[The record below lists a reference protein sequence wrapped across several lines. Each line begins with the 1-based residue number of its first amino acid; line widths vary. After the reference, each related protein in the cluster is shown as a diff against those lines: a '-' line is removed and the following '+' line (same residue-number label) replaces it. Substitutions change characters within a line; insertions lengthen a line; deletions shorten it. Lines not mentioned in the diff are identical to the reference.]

1 MANLLL
7 KRIKD
12 WATSITSF
20 RTGDVIPVD
29 GPSGTAK
36 MSKDDLLRVTA
47 QNALG
52 SIKNLT
58 ATATDSDL
66 KAGNY
71 LALDCAKGTKRLSAE
86 MVSVSSITYPGAL
99 EEKSFSWEDEYS
111 GYYNESGYVENY
123 AYRRCEI
130 HLIPNVMYHI
140 HQQDNVINANNVR
153 VFSLAGDVRTQVFF
167 SNETDFYYLC
177 PNDNSLIMQV
187 IRDVRYPDNYPV
199 FGPMF
204 PKAMISSEQR
214 NDELFGKTDYWSD
227 DIEGGCYGFDGKLV
241 ENSIYNACL
250 IDVVPGVHYKV
261 EQVGNVQ
268 PTKLSVRIFRKN
280 GDELEQILH
289 HRFDTNEF
297 YFSLP
302 KGVPGEYIMQ
312 AVRSVGTDTFTRIR
326 KAEFADNVLKE
337 CSCVY
342 GENLFNVTISGGF
355 YDGSGNQ
362 TANVE
367 FDSCQLVL
375 KPGTTYKVI
384 NQITDNGNNI
394 RLFGK
399 SETGYKQLKV
409 WQTKD
414 PLIFTSPFD
423 STKEYMLQ
431 VVRDLRFANYPEIYE
446 YNFAGEVLDVAKLA
460 NRKRKIKILAIGNS
474 YSRDNYSYVPKLME
488 NLADV
493 DVTFGILYK
502 GSCTLKQHF
511 GIWNVEGDYP
521 AYDKYTTS
529 AGRWTT
535 TNTYN
540 CVAALNEENWDIIT
554 LQQQSSDSRDYN
566 TFQPYLNDL
575 HNLLLKKSSHNFK
588 LAWLMTMAYP
598 TGYSGLGSDTSDGM
612 FAKIVSAAKAAMN
625 GSCLEFL
632 IPCGTATQNA
642 RHTSLDSLGDFGH
655 LSYEGLH
662 LQEGVPCL
670 ISNYVAALVFLEK
683 MGFGYKGINANKIRP
698 TQVWINHLNIP
709 EKNGYSVGVSDVN
722 CLLAQKCAL
731 YAMKKPFEITEGIV

>member
-1 MANLLL
+1 MTKKSFIKTIGSKGLLSDYNTEGKKL
-7 KRIKD
+7 QTELTFDTTPTAGSNNPVTSGGIYKSMYSLSNPATPSSFTKDGESYSFVCRTNVKVWTRSAFEGYAFPVDWQTFDMIRIRSIVYSNPPTD
-12 WATSITSF
+12 SAIVSITCGKQVYEKF
-20 RTGDVIPVD
+20 KFVQAIY
-29 GPSGTAK
+29 
-36 MSKDDLLRVTA
+36 
-47 QNALG
+47 N
-52 SIKNLT
+52 
-58 ATATDSDL
+58 
-66 KAGNY
+66 NY
-71 LALDCAKGTKRLSAE
+71 CY
-86 MVSVSSITYPGAL
+86 I
-99 EEKSFSWEDEYS
+99 F
-111 GYYNESGYVENY
+111 
-123 AYRRCEI
+123 
-130 HLIPNVMYHI
+130 
-140 HQQDNVINANNVR
+140 ANNPFR
-153 VFSLAGDVRTQVFF
+153 PLYISPNKYINSDMNSSSMTQDIFQTLTLTKIEPSIDDVT
-167 SNETDFYYLC
+167 
-177 PNDNSLIMQV
+177 
-187 IRDVRYPDNYPV
+187 
-199 FGPMF
+199 
-204 PKAMISSEQR
+204 
-214 NDELFGKTDYWSD
+214 
-227 DIEGGCYGFDGKLV
+227 
-241 ENSIYNACL
+241 
-250 IDVVPGVHYKV
+250 
-261 EQVGNVQ
+261 
-268 PTKLSVRIFRKN
+268 
-280 GDELEQILH
+280 
-289 HRFDTNEF
+289 FDTTPTAGSNNPVTSDGIKKAISNSVDQTYSSTSTKAQSGVAVNEAF
-297 YFSLP
+297 KTL
-302 KGVPGEYIMQ
+302 
-312 AVRSVGTDTFTRIR
+312 AR
-326 KAEFADNVLKE
+326 
-337 CSCVY
+337 VY
-342 GENLFNVTISGGF
+342 GENLFNVTMSGGF
-355 YDGSGNQ
+355 YVDSGIQ
-362 TANVE
+362 TANAD

-394 RLFGK
+394 RLFEK
-399 SETGYKQLKV
+399 SGTGYTQLKV
-409 WQTKD
+409 WNQIKD

-446 YNFAGEVLDVAKLA
+446 YNFAGEVIDVAKLA

-511 GIWNVEGDYP
+511 NIWNVNGDYQ

-540 CVAALNEENWDIIT
+540 CVTALNEEDWDIIT

-575 HNLLLKKSSHNFK
+575 HNLLLQKSSHNFK

-612 FAKIVSAAKAAMN
+612 FAKIVSAAQAAMN

-655 LSYEGLH
+655 LSYDGLH
-662 LQEGVPCL
+662 LQEGLPCL

-683 MGFGYKGINANKIRP
+683 MGFGYKGINANNIRP
-698 TQVWINHLNIP
+698 TQRWIIHLNIP
-709 EKNGYSVGVSDVN
+709 EQNGYSVGVSNSN
-722 CLLAQKCAL
+722 CQLAQKCAL